1 VLKKIIVVAAVVA
14 AGALTAGSLA
24 FADTDQ
30 DKHQVSHEGNGIG
43 EGNNKVEGNSENP
56 DTLLC
61 NLGLAVH
68 DEPSEEFHAS
78 DPCESTG
85 EAYGQKTEQYHT
97 ND

>member
-1 VLKKIIVVAAVVA
+1 MLKKIIVVAAVVA
-14 AGALTAGSLA
+14 AGALAASSLA

-30 DKHQVSHEGNGIG
+30 EKHQVSHEGNGIG
-43 EGNNKVEGNSENP
+43 EGNNKGEGNSENP

-61 NLGLAVH
+61 NLGLAIH
-68 DEPSEEFHAS
+68 DEPNEEFHAA

-85 EAYGQKTEQYHT
+85 EAYGQKTEQYHS